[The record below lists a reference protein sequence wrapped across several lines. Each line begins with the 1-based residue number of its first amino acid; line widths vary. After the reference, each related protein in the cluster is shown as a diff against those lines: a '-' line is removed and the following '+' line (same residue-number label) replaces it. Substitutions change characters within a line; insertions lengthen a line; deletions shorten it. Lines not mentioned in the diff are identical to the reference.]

1 MTAIGGAK
9 IYLQYRDRLYTEF
22 KTDWTYPIDYCISH
36 IENNVAIIV
45 ANIPILRGLVT
56 RWVFNFKTKATPIE
70 REFRS
75 EWQHSSS
82 SNSSTFTRVARRSRI
97 IQKIMPCIDDDFSSS
112 LARSKDHI
120 GPAFPPRV
128 VPADFRK
135 KNLSFKP
142 KSRKQSRRNS
152 LDRYEEADCCEK
164 GDVLET
170 VRSVGSLGSAPT
182 LVDSR
187 KDFEWRLSSASI
199 MSGPPR
205 RFSSPPVS
213 PVTMINPCILREVED
228 EDEILRYP

>member
-1 MTAIGGAK
+1 
-9 IYLQYRDRLYTEF
+9 
-22 KTDWTYPIDYCISH
+22 
-36 IENNVAIIV
+36 
-45 ANIPILRGLVT
+45 
-56 RWVFNFKTKATPIE
+56 
-70 REFRS
+70 
-75 EWQHSSS
+75 
-82 SNSSTFTRVARRSRI
+82 
-97 IQKIMPCIDDDFSSS
+97 MPCIDDDFSSS

-187 KDFEWRLSSASI
+187 KDFEWRLSGASI

-228 EDEILRYP
+228 DLVKALAGSSCKLCLFTSLIMFVVFFSLFVLVDIKFNRKNCR